1 MRRVLEK
8 HEYEYLQA
16 YNIFVK
22 RKEQELKEF
31 IQEMDSKSDDKKNLD
46 ARIRKLE
53 NEKFKLIQKNNKSES
68 EVLSLK
74 KQLMEQAIKMK
85 DEVEEKDFYH

>member
-1 MRRVLEK
+1 MSHGMRRVLEK

-53 NEKFKLIQKNNKSES
+53 NEKFKLIQKNNKSEF

-74 KQLMEQAIKMK
+74 K
-85 DEVEEKDFYH
+85 